1 MIPRIISLV
10 TLPISFAADMFYG
23 SAYRTFAA
31 TYRGV
36 I

>member
-1 MIPRIISLV
+1 V
-10 TLPISFAADMFYG
+10 TFPLSFAADLFYG